1 MADDKDKA
9 GEEAPAAPVAKLG
22 MVQLIIL
29 VVLLGAT
36 QAGVAYVM
44 EMMRPPPVAV
54 SADGAAPAM
63 AEPPSEPANYLPLD
77 PALVVNFQHDGKGRF
92 LQTSVQ
98 LMTRDTAVFD
108 AARTHSPAIRSAL
121 IMLFGNVDF
130 DEVSS
135 SDGKKELQEQ
145 ARLIADEVLLELA
158 GIEGIDALYLTSF
171 VIQ

>member
-1 MADDKDKA
+1 MADEKDTA
-9 GEEAPAAPVAKLG
+9 ETAAPETPVAKLG
-22 MVQLIIL
+22 MVQIIIL

-36 QAGVAYVM
+36 QAGVAFVM
-44 EMMRPPPVAV
+44 DMIRPPPQMIVA
-54 SADGAAPAM
+54 GEAPPETQA
-63 AEPPSEPANYLPLD
+63 PPSEPANYLPLD
-77 PALVVNFQHDGKGRF
+77 PALVVNFQHEGKGRF

-98 LMTRDTAVFD
+98 LMTRDPKVFD

-135 SDGKKELQEQ
+135 SEGKKNLQEQ
-145 ARLIADEVLLELA
+145 ARVTADEVLGELA
-158 GIEGIDALYLTSF
+158 GLQGIDALYLTSF